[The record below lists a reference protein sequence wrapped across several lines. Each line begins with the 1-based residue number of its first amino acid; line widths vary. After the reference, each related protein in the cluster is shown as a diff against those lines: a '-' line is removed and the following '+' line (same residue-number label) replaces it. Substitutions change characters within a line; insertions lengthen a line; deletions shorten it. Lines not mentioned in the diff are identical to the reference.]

1 MRISAGEHRGRR
13 LHSPKGLRTRPTSEF
28 LRQAIF
34 NTIGDR
40 IQGTAVLDLFAGT
53 GAIGL
58 EALSRGA
65 ARATFVER
73 DRRAVAS
80 LRANLTAL
88 DLRERARVWEGD
100 VLPAL
105 RKLQEAGEVFG
116 YVFLDPPYAAD
127 QAVRCIET
135 LAPGPLLSENAL
147 LVVQAFHKTV
157 LPGQAGVLRRSEQ
170 RRYGE
175 SALTFYVRESSCR

>member
-1 MRISAGEHRGRR
+1 MRISAGQHRGRQLR
-13 LHSPKGLRTRPTSEF
+13 SPKGLRTRPTSEF

-34 NTIGDR
+34 NVIGER
-40 IQGTAVLDLFAGT
+40 IRGAAVLDLYAGT

-65 ARATFVER
+65 AGATFVER

-88 DLRERARVWEGD
+88 DLGARARVLVGE
-100 VLPAL
+100 VLPTL
-105 RKLQEAGEVFG
+105 GELQEEGETFDC
-116 YVFLDPPYAAD
+116 VFLDPPYAAE
-127 QAVRCIET
+127 QAIGCIET
-135 LAPGPLLSENAL
+135 LAPGGILSENAL
-147 LVVQAFHKTV
+147 LVVQAFHKTA
-157 LPGQAGVLRRSEQ
+157 LPGQAGVLRRSGQ

-175 SALTFYVRESSCR
+175 SALSIYVRESPCK

>member
-1 MRISAGEHRGRR
+1 MRISSGEHRGRR

-34 NTIGDR
+34 NRIGDG
-40 IQGTAVLDLFAGT
+40 IQGATVLDLFAGT

-65 ARATFVER
+65 AAATFVER

-88 DLRERARVWEGD
+88 DLGALARVRVGD
-100 VLPAL
+100 VLPIL
-105 RKLQEAGEVFG
+105 RELQEAGEAFE
-116 YVFLDPPYAAD
+116 YVFLDPPYTTD
-127 QAVRCIET
+127 QAIRCIEA
-135 LAPGPLLSENAL
+135 LAPGGVLSENAL

-157 LPGQAGVLRRSEQ
+157 LPGQAGVLRRSGQ

-175 SALTFYVRESSCR
+175 SALTFYVREAPCK

>member
-40 IQGTAVLDLFAGT
+40 IQGAAVLDLCAGT

-80 LRANLTAL
+80 LRANLIAL
-88 DLRERARVWEGD
+88 DLGERAQVWEGE
-100 VLPAL
+100 VLAAL
-105 RKLQEAGEVFG
+105 RKLWEAGEAFDC
-116 YVFLDPPYAAD
+116 VFLDPPYAAD
-127 QAVRCIET
+127 LAIQCIET
-135 LAPGPLLSENAL
+135 LAPGGLLSENAL

-157 LPGQAGVLRRSEQ
+157 LPGQAGVLRRSGQ

-175 SALTFYVRESSCR
+175 SALTFYVGESSCR